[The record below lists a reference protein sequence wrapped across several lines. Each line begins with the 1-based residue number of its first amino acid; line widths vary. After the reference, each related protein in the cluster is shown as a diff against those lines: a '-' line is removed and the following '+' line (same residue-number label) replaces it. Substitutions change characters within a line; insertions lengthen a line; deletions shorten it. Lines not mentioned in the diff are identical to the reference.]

1 MENNMTKEQIK
12 QTIEG
17 FTSFM
22 RGICNN
28 PNLNVPKELADKYDI
43 SEEFREK
50 MEGCAETKKEQEDG
64 NGEQ

>member
-22 RGICNN
+22 RGISNN
-28 PNLNVPKELADKYDI
+28 PNLYVPKELADKYDI

-50 MEGCAETKKEQEDG
+50 MEGCAETKKG
-64 NGEQ
+64 AG